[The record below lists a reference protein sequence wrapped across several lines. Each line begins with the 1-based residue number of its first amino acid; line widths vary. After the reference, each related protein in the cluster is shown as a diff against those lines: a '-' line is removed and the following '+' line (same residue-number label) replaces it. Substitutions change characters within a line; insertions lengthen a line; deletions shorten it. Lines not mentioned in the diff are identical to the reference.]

1 MRFLKKEKLFE
12 DITPRGGGVCVRVE
26 SFGGEK
32 SIFFS
37 PLSARVEPGNIDL
50 VFSCVLYVVVTSVLY
65 HRAKN
70 SVNNILKTNT
80 STHFRSKSTIDF
92 LYINFCSFPTE

>member
-1 MRFLKKEKLFE
+1 MLAYVYELETLISEIFKKKEKLFE

-26 SFGGEK
+26 SSGGEK

-50 VFSCVLYVVVTSVLY
+50 VFSCV
-65 HRAKN
+65 
-70 SVNNILKTNT
+70 
-80 STHFRSKSTIDF
+80 
-92 LYINFCSFPTE
+92 